1 MGAASG
7 VNMTILAFA
16 ASAVRALGRAAL
28 VALAVAVPA
37 VGATLDPL
45 ALTGPLPDIVQGS
58 AAAKVTIVE
67 YASLTCSHCAAFH
80 QETWPSLKK
89 RYVDTGKVKFVL
101 REFPLDPL
109 AAAGFMLARCL
120 GPDRRD
126 GLIDLMFDQQKN
138 WAFSPKPAE
147 PLLALVK
154 QAGMSQTD
162 FETCLQNQDL
172 YNSVNKSRDLAAARF
187 AIESTPTFFVNGQ
200 KLTGE
205 QPIGEFEKV
214 LTPLLK

>member
-147 PLLALVK
+147 PLLTLVK

-162 FETCLQNQDL
+162 FETCLQNQEL
-172 YNSVNKSRDLAAARF
+172 YNSVNKSRDLAAARL